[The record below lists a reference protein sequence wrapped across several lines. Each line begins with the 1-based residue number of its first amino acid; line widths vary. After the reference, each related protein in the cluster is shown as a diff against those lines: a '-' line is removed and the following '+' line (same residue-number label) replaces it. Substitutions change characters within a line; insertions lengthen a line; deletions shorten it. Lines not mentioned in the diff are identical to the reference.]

1 MSYNKVKG
9 NRDPICKEVM
19 RLKLVSVMEVGRFT
33 NDEGGWRENRII
45 QKYNIGHNGQ
55 NVTELNFMDQVF

>member
-1 MSYNKVKG
+1 
-9 NRDPICKEVM
+9 M
-19 RLKLVSVMEVGRFT
+19 RLKLVSVMEVGRFA

-55 NVTELNFMDQVF
+55 NVTEFNFMDQVF